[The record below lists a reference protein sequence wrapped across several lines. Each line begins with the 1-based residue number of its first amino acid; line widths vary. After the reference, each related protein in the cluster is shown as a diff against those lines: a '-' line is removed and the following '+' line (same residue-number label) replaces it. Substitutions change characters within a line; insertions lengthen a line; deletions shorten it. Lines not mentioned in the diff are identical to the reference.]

1 MEIGLF
7 TYFYATIAASGR
19 NLFTVDDIE
28 QYDSK
33 TLTMESSYIW
43 RVFTSMFLQYG

>member
-7 TYFYATIAASGR
+7 TYFYAAIAALGR
-19 NLFTVDDIE
+19 NLFTVDEIE

-33 TLTMESSYIW
+33 TPAVGIELHFEGICIE
-43 RVFTSMFLQYG
+43 